1 MMKTAYAI
9 TGLVL
14 LAYVALVAINVP
26 PLVKS
31 NHVSV
36 NWSLLGISG
45 LGLLLAAVFIAM
57 SVILW
62 RRRCVRGRHV
72 AILLAEAVVLTG
84 ISSIFIFKALT
95 FFGVV

>member
-1 MMKTAYAI
+1 MKRIHTI

-14 LAYVALVAINVP
+14 FAYVALVAFNVP

-36 NWSLLGISG
+36 NGNLLSISG

-57 SVILW
+57 SFILW

-84 ISSIFIFKALT
+84 ISSILLFKALT